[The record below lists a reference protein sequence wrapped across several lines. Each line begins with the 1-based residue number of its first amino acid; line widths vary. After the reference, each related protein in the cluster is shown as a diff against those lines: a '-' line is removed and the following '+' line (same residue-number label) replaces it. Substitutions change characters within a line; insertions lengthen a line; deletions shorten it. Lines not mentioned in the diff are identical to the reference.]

1 MHDDRLDAG
10 SEADLSGAAPVLQMT
25 RNGIVHLAF
34 HPSSSALVIAAA
46 DKSGHV
52 GLWSVD
58 ECLSGR
64 PSASASKENR
74 AASPARGEGDDVKGV
89 TTGKPVAPHQGAA
102 CCSNLARRCD
112 AAECS
117 CQWPLQAVV
126 RCPWGIDAE
135 PA

>member
-1 MHDDRLDAG
+1 MDAP
-10 SEADLSGAAPVLQMT
+10 ALQMT

-58 ECLSGR
+58 ECLGGR

-89 TTGKPVAPHQGAA
+89 TTGKSLATHQGAA
-102 CCSNLARRCD
+102 CCNRLARRCV

-117 CQWPLQAVV
+117 RRWPLQAMA
-126 RCPWGIDAE
+126 RGPCGGCAE